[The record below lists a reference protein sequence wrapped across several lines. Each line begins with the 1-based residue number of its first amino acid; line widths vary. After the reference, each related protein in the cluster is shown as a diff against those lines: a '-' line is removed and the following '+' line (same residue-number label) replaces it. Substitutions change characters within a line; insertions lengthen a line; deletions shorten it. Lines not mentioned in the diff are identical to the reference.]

1 MTHTEYANCMIRTN
15 NALLKIRDVRN
26 EANDK
31 RDISYLLES
40 LKEDLEEFKHYLNK
54 HMKYE
59 PNN

>member
-1 MTHTEYANCMIRTN
+1 MTIKEYNVCMISVN
-15 NALLKIRDVRN
+15 NALLKIRDVKN

-31 RDISYLLES
+31 RDIYYLLES

-54 HMKYE
+54 HTKYE